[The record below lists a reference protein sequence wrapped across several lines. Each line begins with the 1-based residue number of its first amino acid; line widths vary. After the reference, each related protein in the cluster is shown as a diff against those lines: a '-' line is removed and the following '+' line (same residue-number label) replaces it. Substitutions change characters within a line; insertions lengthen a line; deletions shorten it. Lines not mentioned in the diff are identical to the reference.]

1 MLTVLLTSCLSSK
14 VYRELLPQEPLP
26 PTELASGLASLS
38 AKDCGTCHV
47 AIYDEWSESMM
58 GQAWTDPVF
67 QADFQERDELYVCRH
82 CHTPLTEQ
90 QPELTVGIDRV
101 LPSVKTSTVDNPHFQ
116 PELVDEG
123 VTCVACHLQDGAIV
137 GPHDKVDAPHAWR
150 FEPEFA
156 TGATCERCHQMPR
169 PPLWKLDRDIADT
182 HRELEV
188 WQAATGSSDDCV
200 TCHMPAIDRPLME
213 GYPSRPG
220 RQHTFAGSWDGDMLR
235 SAVALSLEGEELLV
249 ENRAGHNLPTAEPTH
264 VLELVW
270 LAGDEVLETQRW
282 ARVIDRRKEVE
293 DSTLS
298 PNETRRV
305 EVVEGATSVELRF
318 LRLALM
324 PEVVQAAI
332 PDEQRTVVIASLPLR

>member
-1 MLTVLLTSCLSSK
+1 MLCLLLTSCLGSK

-82 CHTPLTEQ
+82 CHTPVTEQ

-137 GPHDKVDAPHAWR
+137 GPHDDIEAPTR
-150 FEPEFA
+150 GGSSPSDRPEPPASAA
-156 TGATCERCHQMPR
+156 TRCP
-169 PPLWKLDRDIADT
+169 DT

-200 TCHMPAIDRPLME
+200 TCHMPAVDRPLME

-220 RQHTFAGSWDGDMLR
+220 RQHTFAGSWEGDMLR
-235 SAVALSLEGEELLV
+235 SAVAMSLDGGELLV

-264 VLELVW
+264 VLELV
-270 LAGDEVLETQRW
+270 
-282 ARVIDRRKEVE
+282 
-293 DSTLS
+293 
-298 PNETRRV
+298 
-305 EVVEGATSVELRF
+305 
-318 LRLALM
+318 
-324 PEVVQAAI
+324 
-332 PDEQRTVVIASLPLR
+332 